1 MARIVLNTSYR
12 CLKDVTSATELIETC
27 FVAVAT
33 PTIVLTD
40 IFHAKNDSEV
50 QDSDIETYVSVYAY
64 VTDQNATRRM
74 RKNFASIVTHNVTAS
89 DICYNM
95 TCNVSDIPVCIQ
107 ARVTKSTDPHPV
119 CSRMTSQCIII
130 TTTMSCNHT
139 ILAPSLAK
147 HVPMPRGW
155 FCSCRNNSFNY
166 IPANISGGPCAL
178 TRLSLAVPTAH
189 PRQPTQAQ
197 RPNRGT
203 DYEYIPRIARHLM
216 SKSEIIALGFS
227 LVGVPGLTVYQG
239 KQINEIACI
248 IVKSINAA
256 SIAIANLL
264 PDIGDARKAVL
275 QNRAAI
281 NYLFFKH
288 NHGCEYFEGLFCF
301 NFVVIIIICLIIIQC
316 VSSLIHMC
324 CSCYNDITLS
334 VITS

>member
-1 MARIVLNTSYR
+1 MCAHHHEELPCLCGQSPDRPNRNITVDKRALDIRDDNLWEYMARIVLNTSYR

-50 QDSDIETYVSVYAY
+50 QDSDIETHVSVYAY

-107 ARVTKSTDPHPV
+107 ARLTKSTDPHQV
-119 CSRMTSQCIII
+119 CSRM
-130 TTTMSCNHT
+130 MSCNHT

-178 TRLSLAVPTAH
+178 TRLSLAVHTAH
-189 PRQPTQAQ
+189 PGQA
-197 RPNRGT
+197 T
-203 DYEYIPRIARHLM
+203 
-216 SKSEIIALGFS
+216 
-227 LVGVPGLTVYQG
+227 
-239 KQINEIACI
+239 
-248 IVKSINAA
+248 
-256 SIAIANLL
+256 
-264 PDIGDARKAVL
+264 
-275 QNRAAI
+275 
-281 NYLFFKH
+281 
-288 NHGCEYFEGLFCF
+288 
-301 NFVVIIIICLIIIQC
+301 
-316 VSSLIHMC
+316 
-324 CSCYNDITLS
+324 
-334 VITS
+334 

>member
-1 MARIVLNTSYR
+1 
-12 CLKDVTSATELIETC
+12 
-27 FVAVAT
+27 
-33 PTIVLTD
+33 
-40 IFHAKNDSEV
+40 
-50 QDSDIETYVSVYAY
+50 
-64 VTDQNATRRM
+64 M

-95 TCNVSDIPVCIQ
+95 TCNVSDITVCIQ
-107 ARVTKSTDPHPV
+107 ARLTKSTDPHPV
-119 CSRMTSQCIII
+119 CSRMTSQCINI

-139 ILAPSLAK
+139 IPAPSLAK

-155 FCSCRNNSFNY
+155 FCSCRNKSFNY
-166 IPANISGGPCAL
+166 IPANIYGGPCAL
-178 TRLSLAVPTAH
+178 TRLSLAVHTAH
-189 PRQPTQAQ
+189 PGRTTQAQ

-203 DYEYIPRIARHLM
+203 DYEYIPRISRHLM

-227 LVGVPGLTVYQG
+227 LVEVPGLTVYQG

-264 PDIGDARKAVL
+264 TDIGDARKAVL

-281 NYLFFKH
+281 DYLFFKH

-301 NFVVIIIICLIIIQC
+301 NFFEVVVIIIICLIIIQC
-316 VSSLIHMC
+316 APSLIHMC